1 MIWLRTL
8 LFAISFVAGVLVF
21 PPLWIVGPPLAER
34 AFPSPL
40 SFVGVV
46 PLALGVALMLWCWRD
61 FAVRGKGTPAPI
73 DPPRSLVVAGPYRW
87 VRNPMYV
94 AGMLV
99 LLGEAAIFAEPRLLL
114 YGGAFFLV
122 THLFV
127 VLYEERTLRRRFGA
141 EYDAYRTAVHRWIP
155 RPPGR

>member
-21 PPLWIVGPPLAER
+21 LPLWIVGPELGER
-34 AFPSPL
+34 AFASPF
-40 SFVGVV
+40 SFLGIL

-61 FAVRGKGTPAPI
+61 FAVRGRGTPAPF
-73 DPPRSLVVAGPYRW
+73 DPPRSLVIAGPYRW

-99 LLGEAAIFAEPRLLL
+99 LLGEAANFAEPRLLL
-114 YGGAFFLV
+114 YGLAFFLV

-141 EYDAYRTAVHRWIP
+141 EYDAYRAAVHRWIP
-155 RPPGR
+155 RPPR